1 MQDNTTLWTI
11 LEKLQ
16 ERKYSSST
24 HQQILKH
31 MAISKRKGKDITEKV
46 LYILMRTEDEEKV
59 LKNIMEL

>member
-31 MAISKRKGKDITEKV
+31 MAISKRKGKDITESV
-46 LYILMRTEDEEKV
+46 LYILMRTEDEETI
-59 LKNIMEL
+59 LKNILEL